1 MEVLL
6 KKLRIFFLGKSSTC
20 SLFFFTC
27 PVGIFDLYVPCSALC
42 IFMDGQEII
51 PFFRRD
57 QQHTEKAPGQSL
69 PRLFHWYSCVYLHV
83 PLRYTT
89 ARHSFKR
96 RREGFFGCDAS
107 EFPVISKTSF
117 FEELYVNPEST
128 RQKGTTFFWP
138 QSPRRILF
146 YVLDS

>member
-6 KKLRIFFLGKSSTC
+6 KKLRIFFLGKSTTC

-27 PVGIFDLYVPCSALC
+27 PVGIFDLYVSCSALC

-83 PLRYTT
+83 PLRYAT

-117 FEELYVNPEST
+117 FEELYINPEST
-128 RQKGTTFFWP
+128 RQKGTIF
-138 QSPRRILF
+138 
-146 YVLDS
+146 LDTVSAADSFLCFR